1 MTRFARALSGL
12 VLLAGPAFYASA
24 APVVYPRVLDTHPH
38 DAEAFTQGLVLA
50 DGVLYESTG
59 RYGRSSVRRVDLHSG
74 RVLKVQSLSPRLF
87 AEGLTVARGRLYQ
100 LTWRAGIGFV
110 RDLEHLTEL
119 GRLRYEGEG
128 WGIAWDGQRLVMS
141 DGSAV
146 LRFLDP
152 ESFAVIRTLL
162 VHDEGKSVPLL
173 NELEVVDGIVYANI
187 WHTTRIARIDPN
199 DGRVLDWIEL
209 AELVPPATKDAAPD
223 VANGIA
229 YDAATGHLLVTGK
242 LWPRLYEVEIPVPAR
257 RPNVLPTNEEI
268 SYP

>member
-1 MTRFARALSGL
+1 LAPCRLLPVTRFARALSGL
-12 VLLAGPAFYASA
+12 VLLASLAFDGSA

-38 DAEAFTQGLVLA
+38 DADAFTQGLVLA
-50 DGVLYESTG
+50 AGVLYESTG
-59 RYGRSSVRRVDLHSG
+59 RYGRSSARRVDLHSG
-74 RVLKVQSLSPRLF
+74 RVLKVLSLSPRLF

-100 LTWRAGIGFV
+100 LTWHAGIAFV
-110 RDLEHLTEL
+110 RDPENLTEL

-128 WGIAWDGQRLVMS
+128 WGLAWDGQSLVMS
-141 DGSAV
+141 DGSDV

-152 ESFAVIRTLL
+152 DSFAVTRRLL

-173 NELEVVDGIVYANI
+173 NELEVVDGLVYANI
-187 WHTTRIARIDPN
+187 WRTTRIARIDPN

-209 AELVPPATKDAAPD
+209 AELVPPATNDATPD

-242 LWPRLYEVEIPVPAR
+242 LWPRLYEVQVPA
-257 RPNVLPTNEEI
+257 PTR
-268 SYP
+268 